1 MKRLY
6 KGVQDPTKRFLLVGT
21 DEEAAEIQSELNG
34 QGIAPQIQSILPDA
48 LLNSLQNVD
57 NVAAVCCVPGAIQKD
72 DLITLYQFCQEKKAV
87 LFFCTPGLSALQKN
101 LEVRNVGFLSLLSPL
116 EDPLSHWW
124 NRLAKR
130 LFDLLV
136 SGIFLLFIF
145 PFIYIISASFATEYE
160 ITTRPMFII
169 PQDVT
174 LNAYKFIFSSNKIL
188 QGFRNSI
195 FITVCGTAINL
206 FFTVTMAYA
215 LSKKRLRGRNFFLNM
230 VIISMF
236 FSGGMIPGYIIIAN
250 VLNLKNTFWAVLLP
264 GAISSYNLM
273 IVKNFFQGIPQEL
286 EESAAID
293 GSTDIGILW
302 KIVLPLSLPVLAT
315 FGLFYAV
322 GHWNAYFG
330 AMIYMTGAKEKW
342 PLQVLLRELIILAN
356 GSAGDITNM
365 DPEFIQPP
373 EQSVKMAVI
382 VVSTV
387 PIMCVYPFLQKYFV
401 KGVMVGAL
409 KG

>member
-1 MKRLY
+1 MSRKQTAGSIVINGKDITKMKIST
-6 KGVQDPTKRFLLVGT
+6 GAVGQNAT
-21 DEEAAEIQSELNG
+21 LGSRIFDILNYLIVTL
-34 QGIAPQIQSILPDA
+34 IALT
-48 LLNSLQNVD
+48 
-57 NVAAVCCVPGAIQKD
+57 
-72 DLITLYQFCQEKKAV
+72 TL
-87 LFFCTPGLSALQKN
+87 
-101 LEVRNVGFLSLLSPL
+101 
-116 EDPLSHWW
+116 
-124 NRLAKR
+124 
-130 LFDLLV
+130 
-136 SGIFLLFIF
+136 F
-145 PFIYIISASFATEYE
+145 PFVYIIGASFATEYE
-160 ITTRPMFII
+160 IATRPLFII

-215 LSKKRLRGRNFFLNM
+215 LSKTRLRGRNFFLNM
-230 VIISMF
+230 VIFSMF

-365 DPEFIQPP
+365 DPEFVQPP

>member
-1 MKRLY
+1 MSK
-6 KGVQDPTKRFLLVGT
+6 KKIPESIIVNGKDITKMRISTGPVGQNAT
-21 DEEAAEIQSELNG
+21 LGSRIFDVLNYLIVTL
-34 QGIAPQIQSILPDA
+34 IAVS
-48 LLNSLQNVD
+48 
-57 NVAAVCCVPGAIQKD
+57 
-72 DLITLYQFCQEKKAV
+72 TL
-87 LFFCTPGLSALQKN
+87 
-101 LEVRNVGFLSLLSPL
+101 
-116 EDPLSHWW
+116 
-124 NRLAKR
+124 
-130 LFDLLV
+130 
-136 SGIFLLFIF
+136 F

-174 LNAYKFIFSSNKIL
+174 VNAYEFIFSSNKIL
-188 QGFRNSI
+188 RGFRNSI
-195 FITVCGTAINL
+195 FITVFGTAINL
-206 FFTVTMAYA
+206 FFTITMAYA
-215 LSKKRLRGRNFFLNM
+215 LSKRRLRGRNIFLNM
-230 VIISMF
+230 VIVSMF
-236 FSGGMIPGYIIIAN
+236 FSGGMIPGYVIVAN

-330 AMIYMTGAKEKW
+330 AMIYMTNAKEKW

-365 DPEFIQPP
+365 DPEFVQPP